1 MSVVVDELLRDTFSC
16 FGASRVSNF
25 HNRGINL
32 RNPNI
37 SFSDFYLLNVGMSGS
52 SYWSCSV
59 KIGVLKTFATFTG
72 KHLY

>member
-37 SFSDFYLLNVGMSGS
+37 SFSDFYLSMLA
-52 SYWSCSV
+52 CLEAAT
-59 KIGVLKTFATFTG
+59 GVVL
-72 KHLY
+72 

>member
-1 MSVVVDELLRDTFSC
+1 MSVVVDKLLRDTFSC

-37 SFSDFYLLNVGMSGS
+37 SFSDFYLSMLA
-52 SYWSCSV
+52 CLEAAT
-59 KIGVLKTFATFTG
+59 GVVL
-72 KHLY
+72 